1 MITARRLFAINVVAQ
16 CVIVVTGAL
25 VRLTGSGLGCPTWPE
40 CAEGSL
46 VPTANQIEG
55 VTKFIEFGNRL
66 LTFALVIIVIACI
79 VATLRFTPR
88 RKILVVLSLSCLVG
102 IALQA
107 VIGGITVLTGLS
119 PWAVSV
125 HFLVSVA
132 LITVATALYEIA
144 QRPEHALGQWTIR
157 RELVP
162 LAWACVIAALLVVV
176 LGTLVTG
183 SGPHAGDA
191 EAFARYP
198 FDIRTIAWLHAD
210 VVIALCGC
218 VIALLTSLR
227 VLHAPRDQQRAAWS
241 VLLLLLAQGV
251 LGYTQFF
258 TGVPEVLVAI
268 HVAGAC
274 ATWWLVLRLFVA
286 LRTVPVASANKE
298 PVA

>member
-46 VPTANQIEG
+46 VPTANQLEG
-55 VTKFIEFGNRL
+55 VSKFIEFGNRL
-66 LTFALVIIVIACI
+66 LTFALMIIVIACI
-79 VATLRFTPR
+79 VAALRTRPR
-88 RKILVVLSLSCLVG
+88 RKILVVLSFSCLVG

-119 PWAVSV
+119 PWAVTV
-125 HFLVSVA
+125 HFLVSIA

-144 QRPEHALGQWTIR
+144 QRPEHALRQWTIR

-162 LAWACVIAALLVVV
+162 LSWACVIAALLVVV

-191 EAFARYP
+191 AAFVRYP

-218 VIALLTSLR
+218 VIALVTSLK
-227 VLHAPRDQQRAAWS
+227 VLHAPQEQQRAAWGL
-241 VLLLLLAQGV
+241 LLLLLAQGF

-286 LRTVPVASANKE
+286 LRTAPEATVSAAANS
-298 PVA
+298 